1 MPKFNIE
8 SYLNSLPD
16 NTTQIDISYKN
27 VCYLPDITRFT
38 LLEILYCD
46 NNYII
51 SLPRLPERLRLLSCL
66 SNKLRSLP
74 QLPQT
79 LEYLFCSYN
88 PLTSLPLLPPNLLHL
103 YCDKTGLSSL
113 PLLPP
118 NLLHLHCVGNNLT
131 YLRAFPPNLLHLHC
145 SHNKLTYIPTLPES
159 INGFAY
165 CYNPIWES
173 QRQIIRMH
181 TVENQSSIFITI
193 KQINTYNSFRDLFAE
208 DQPSIFI
215 TIKQIN
221 TYNSFRHLYYSLKFK
236 NQLRNWLWEK
246 VRKPKI
252 EKKYHPNYLIQKL
265 NENTDLDTVLINW

>member
-46 NNYII
+46 DNNLI
-51 SLPRLPERLRLLSCL
+51 SLPPLPESLRLLSCL
-66 SNKLRSLP
+66 HNKLRSLP
-74 QLPQT
+74 PLPQT
-79 LEYLFCSYN
+79 LEYLLCSYN
-88 PLTSLPLLPPNLLHL
+88 PLPSLPPLPPNLLHVYCDKTGLTYLPPLPPNLLHL
-103 YCDKTGLSSL
+103 YC
-113 PLLPP
+113 
-118 NLLHLHCVGNNLT
+118 VGNNLT
-131 YLRAFPPNLLHLHC
+131 SLPALPSTLQQLYC
-145 SHNKLTYIPTLPES
+145 SHNKLTSMPTLPQS

-165 CYNPIWES
+165 CFNPIWEN
-173 QRQIIRMH
+173 QRQIIRSH
-181 TVENQSSIFITI
+181 NVGDQSSIFITI
-193 KQINTYNSFRDLFAE
+193 KQINIYKSFRELFAE

-215 TIKQIN
+215 TIKHIN

-236 NQLRNWLWEK
+236 NQFRNWLWEK

-265 NENTDLDTVLINW
+265 DENTDLDTVLINW

>member
-8 SYLNSLPD
+8 TYLKSLPD
-16 NTTQIDISYKN
+16 NTRQIDISGKN
-27 VCYLPDITRFT
+27 VCYLPDISRFT

-46 NNYII
+46 DNYLI

-74 QLPQT
+74 PLPQT

-88 PLTSLPLLPPNLLHL
+88 PLTSLPPLPPNLLHL
-103 YCDKTGLSSL
+103 YCDKTGLTSL
-113 PLLPP
+113 QLLPP
-118 NLLHLHCVGNNLT
+118 NLLHLYCVGNNLT
-131 YLRAFPPNLLHLHC
+131 SLPALPSTLQHLYCCHNNLT
-145 SHNKLTYIPTLPES
+145 SMPTLPQS

-165 CYNPIWES
+165 CFNPIWEN
-173 QRQIIRMH
+173 QRQIILSH
-181 TVENQSSIFITI
+181 KVG
-193 KQINTYNSFRDLFAE
+193 
-208 DQPSIFI
+208 DQTSIFI

-236 NQLRNWLWEK
+236 NQFRNWVWEK

-252 EKKYHPNYLIQKL
+252 EQKYHPIYLIQNL
-265 NENTDLDTVLINW
+265 DENTDLDTVLINW

>member
-1 MPKFNIE
+1 MPRFNIE

-16 NTTQIDISYKN
+16 NTTQIDISHKN
-27 VCYLPDITRFT
+27 VCYLPDISRFT

-46 NNYII
+46 NNYLI
-51 SLPRLPERLRLLSCL
+51 SLPPLPESLRLLSCL

-74 QLPQT
+74 PLPQT

-88 PLTSLPLLPPNLLHL
+88 PLNSLPTLPPNLLNLYCDKTGLYSLPPLPPNLLHL
-103 YCDKTGLSSL
+103 YCI
-113 PLLPP
+113 
-118 NLLHLHCVGNNLT
+118 GNNLT
-131 YLRAFPPNLLHLHC
+131 SLSAVPSTLQKLYC
-145 SHNKLTYIPTLPES
+145 SHNKLTSIPTLPES

-181 TVENQSSIFITI
+181 AAENQS
-193 KQINTYNSFRDLFAE
+193 
-208 DQPSIFI
+208 SIFI

-236 NQLRNWLWEK
+236 NQFRNWLWEK
-246 VRKPKI
+246 VRKHKI
-252 EKKYHPNYLIQKL
+252 EKKYHPLYLIQNL
-265 NENTDLDTVLINW
+265 DENTDLDTVLINW